1 MDYDY
6 FGKIREWANDRNL
19 VKGST
24 LQAQV
29 VKLLEESGELAA
41 GVARNDIERIVD
53 SIGDIMVVLT
63 IIAAQVDMPV
73 EECLD
78 LAWQEIRYRKGKMV
92 NGIFVKESD
101 DATS

>member
-1 MDYDY
+1 MNYDY
-6 FGKIREWANDRNL
+6 FRVIREWASDRNL
-19 VKGST
+19 INGST

-41 GVARNDIERIVD
+41 GVARNDIDKIVD

-78 LAWQEIRYRKGKMV
+78 LAWEDIRYRKGKMV

-101 DATS
+101 DATN

>member
-24 LQAQV
+24 LHAQV

-41 GVARNDIERIVD
+41 GVARNDIDRIVD

-63 IIAAQVDMPV
+63 IIAAQIDMPV

-78 LAWQEIRYRKGKMV
+78 LAWNEIRYRKGKMV
-92 NGIFVKESD
+92 NGIFVKEND
-101 DATS
+101 NG